1 MGDVF
6 SFLVIDELLWHYKNI
21 RESAKGNCDMSF
33 FFFCKLDINFWL
45 EMDKMHL
52 SFEIWRLLNF
62 IAYFP
67 TDWKRNIHGSALW
80 KRMRIR
86 FEVQLSLNCRLK
98 TFSNKE
104 NSQMNPFNLKFFKRF
119 ILFHT
124 DWKGKFLMPSIIWSA
139 NFVALL
145 RLLYDL

>member
-1 MGDVF
+1 MSCFD
-6 SFLVIDELLWHYKNI
+6 II
-21 RESAKGNCDMSF
+21 RTLGNRQKATVTCLF

-62 IAYFP
+62 IAYGISM
-67 TDWKRNIHGSALW
+67 D
-80 KRMRIR
+80 
-86 FEVQLSLNCRLK
+86 QLYGKEWEYVLKYSYNCRLK
-98 TFSNKE
+98 MFSNKE
-104 NSQMNPFNLKFFKRF
+104 NSPMNPFNLKFFKRF